1 MTDRDAKP
9 TAATVDARR
18 STLDAGPR
26 APQAVGDA
34 RPASFG
40 KVGVLFGGRSAEREV
55 SIMSGTGVLNAL
67 KSRGVDAHAFD
78 PGTQTLAELEAAKF
92 DRVFIAL
99 HGRFGEDGTI
109 QGVLETLRIPYTGSG
124 VQASSIAIDKLTT
137 KRIWE
142 TEDIPSPAWRAVTA
156 STDWNRVV
164 AELGDQLIV
173 KPSRE
178 GSTIGITKVTT
189 HDHGELAA
197 AYAAAAQ
204 HDDTVLVEELIQGRE
219 LTCAILG
226 SGASARAL
234 PLIEIR
240 APEANYDYHS
250 KYFSD
255 ETQYL
260 CPAPVDERLARELQ
274 ALCVRAYNALGA
286 RGWGR
291 VDVMLDSSPKGDR
304 PYLLE
309 LNTSPGMTSHSLVP
323 MAAKAIGLSYED
335 LVLEIL
341 AGAALEVRA

>member
-1 MTDRDAKP
+1 MSGT
-9 TAATVDARR
+9 TVHD
-18 STLDAGPR
+18 PK
-26 APQAVGDA
+26 
-34 RPASFG
+34 SFG

-55 SIMSGTGVLNAL
+55 SIMSGTGVLQAL
-67 KSRGVDAHAFD
+67 LSRGVDAHPFD

-109 QGVLETLRIPYTGSG
+109 QGVLETLRVPYTGSG

-137 KRIWE
+137 KKLWAAE
-142 TEDIPSPAWRAVTA
+142 EVPTPAWRELHAH
-156 STDWNRVV
+156 TDFRQIV
-164 AELGDQLIV
+164 AELGDALIV
-173 KPSRE
+173 KPVRE

-189 HDHGELAA
+189 HDRNELAT
-197 AYAAAAQ
+197 AYETALAY
-204 HDDTVLVEELIQGRE
+204 DDIVIAEELIVGRE

-226 SGASARAL
+226 QGTTARAL

-240 APEANYDYHS
+240 APGGNYDYQS

-260 CPAPVDERLARELQ
+260 CPAPIDVSLAHDIQ
-274 ALCVRAYNALGA
+274 QLCLRAYNLLGA

-291 VDVMLDSSPKGDR
+291 VDVMLHQDARGDR
-304 PYLLE
+304 PYLIE
-309 LNTSPGMTSHSLVP
+309 VNTSPGMTSHSLVP
-323 MAAKAIGLSYED
+323 IAARAEGLDYAD

-341 AGAALEVRA
+341 AHAALEVRK